1 MSYKHITLDR
11 LKELILI
18 DRLDIFYRSTD
29 WRKLRK
35 KAIERDN
42 YECQVCKKKKKV
54 SKAECVTSLCNL
66 CHNEIHKKILKIN
79 QEKKK
84 KFFSDERW

>member
-35 KAIERDN
+35 KLLKEIITNAKFVR
-42 YECQVCKKKKKV
+42 KK
-54 SKAECVTSLCNL
+54 EG
-66 CHNEIHKKILKIN
+66 I
-79 QEKKK
+79 
-84 KFFSDERW
+84 

>member
-1 MSYKHITLDR
+1 MSYKHMTLDR

-35 KAIERDN
+35 KALERDN
-42 YECQVCKKKKKV
+42 NECQICKEKRKYLRRNV
-54 SKAECVTSLCNL
+54 YIISK
-66 CHNEIHKKILKIN
+66 
-79 QEKKK
+79 
-84 KFFSDERW
+84 R